1 MALASR
7 ERGLATAKRV
17 SKKRNS
23 YFSFASE
30 RREETL
36 ASGFTLIELLVVIA
50 IITIIS
56 GIIFTSQSS
65 FNKTLILANT
75 AYDVAL
81 SLRGAETYGLG
92 GHALSAVPT
101 GYGLHFDRATPGS
114 FLLFAD
120 SYPAASSGSACHAPT
135 NTGGGLDAQPGDCSY
150 ESGTGKDTTVS
161 NYTLGNNITVSDFC
175 AFAAGAWTCASSHGS
190 SLATLD
196 IVFARPNP
204 DPLMSENGLYSS
216 LSPVTGAC
224 LAITSP
230 LGGSRYVSVAASGEI
245 TANAASCP

>member
-175 AFAAGAWTCASSHGS
+175 AFAAGAWTEWSVPFFPNGEPRFPEEAQRGQSGP
-190 SLATLD
+190 SLFFTGP
-196 IVFARPNP
+196 RPKFSA
-204 DPLMSENGLYSS
+204 L
-216 LSPVTGAC
+216 PV
-224 LAITSP
+224 
-230 LGGSRYVSVAASGEI
+230 
-245 TANAASCP
+245 CPQSTVY

>member
-1 MALASR
+1 MEPLHSHHGVALTDSSA
-7 ERGLATAKRV
+7 
-17 SKKRNS
+17 
-23 YFSFASE
+23 
-30 RREETL
+30 
-36 ASGFTLIELLVVIA
+36 GFTLIELLVVMA

-81 SLRGAETYGLG
+81 SLRSAETYGLG

-101 GYGLHFDRATPGS
+101 GYGIHFDKSAPGS

-120 SYPAASSGSACHAPT
+120 SYPAASMGSVCHAPT
-135 NTGGGLDAQPGDCSY
+135 NTAGGLDAQPGDCSY
-150 ESGTGKDTTVS
+150 ESGSGQDTTVA

-175 AFAAGAWTCASSHGS
+175 AFASGAWTCSSTHGG
-190 SLATLD
+190 SLTSLD

-204 DPLMSENGLYSS
+204 DPLMSTNGLYSS
-216 LSPVTGAC
+216 VSPVTGAC
-224 LAITSP
+224 LSITSP
-230 LGGSRYVSVAASGEI
+230 LGGSRYVSIASSGEI
-245 TANAASCP
+245 TANATSCP